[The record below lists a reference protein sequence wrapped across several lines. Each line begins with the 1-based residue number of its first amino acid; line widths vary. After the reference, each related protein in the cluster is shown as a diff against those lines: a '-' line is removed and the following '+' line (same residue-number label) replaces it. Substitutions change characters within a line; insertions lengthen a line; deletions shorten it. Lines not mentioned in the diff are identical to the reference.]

1 MIFEQYDI
9 LAREMIKREKEGRGF
24 NFFHF
29 MIDLEGGPCVYK
41 RLSGCGSGTEYLAV
55 TPWGDLYPCHQF
67 VGNEDFLMGNVWDG
81 VKTRICRTSLN
92 AAMSMQKKSAVNA
105 LPDFT
110 VVGDV
115 LQIRTISTEPSQML
129 MIWDVN
135 SRRNVL
141 NAQS

>member
-1 MIFEQYDI
+1 
-9 LAREMIKREKEGRGF
+9 
-24 NFFHF
+24 
-29 MIDLEGGPCVYK
+29 
-41 RLSGCGSGTEYLAV
+41 
-55 TPWGDLYPCHQF
+55 
-67 VGNEDFLMGNVWDG
+67 
-81 VKTRICRTSLN
+81 
-92 AAMSMQKKSAVNA
+92 MQKKSAVNA

-115 LQIRTISTEPSQML
+115 LQIRTISTEPSQMP